1 MTAAMRD
8 KLSTSRLL
16 HDEPMSR
23 HTSWRIGGTADV
35 FFRPASVAE
44 LTAFIGGLDD
54 DRDILW
60 IGLGSNLLVRD
71 GGVRGVVICTLDLA
85 SRIKRMDN
93 GRVNVGSGVPCT
105 AIARQCT
112 RWQLGPAAFFAG
124 IPGTMG
130 GALAMNAGAFG
141 GETWDSVESVETLD
155 RSGQLR
161 TRDRADYRVG
171 YRSVAGVAGAGVA
184 GGGVAGVSDEW
195 FLGATLA
202 LSSDPDA
209 DMGQLA
215 EMRRRRDRTQPMGVR
230 SCGSVFRNPP
240 GDFAARLIEASGL
253 KGRCIGDA
261 KVSEKHANFII
272 NRGRATAQDVERL
285 IREVRDRVKADSGI
299 ALELEVR
306 VVGENDGEG

>member
-1 MTAAMRD
+1 MRD
-8 KLSTSRLL
+8 NRSTSRLR

-44 LTAFIGGLDD
+44 LTAFIGGLDE

-85 SRIKRMDN
+85 SRIKRLDD
-93 GRVNVGSGVPCT
+93 GRVYVGSGVPCT
-105 AIARQCT
+105 ALARQCT

-124 IPGTMG
+124 IPGTIG

-161 TRDRADYRVG
+161 TRNRADYRVG
-171 YRSVAGVAGAGVA
+171 YRSVAGVSG
-184 GGGVAGVSDEW
+184 EW

-202 LSSDPDA
+202 LSNVPDA

-261 KVSEKHANFII
+261 MVSEKHANFII
-272 NRGRATAQDVERL
+272 NRGRATARDVERL
-285 IREVRDRVKADSGI
+285 IGEVRDRVEADSGI
-299 ALELEVR
+299 SLELEVR
-306 VVGENDGEG
+306 VVGENDGKG

>member
-1 MTAAMRD
+1 MRGNRESSH
-8 KLSTSRLL
+8 LSY
-16 HDEPMSR
+16 DEPMSR

-44 LTAFIGGLDD
+44 LTDFLAGLEEGQN
-54 DRDILW
+54 ILW

-85 SRIKRMDN
+85 SRIKRLNN
-93 GRVNVGSGVPCT
+93 GRVYVGSGVPC
-105 AIARQCT
+105 AALARQCT

-124 IPGTMG
+124 IPGTVG

-141 GETWDSVESVETLD
+141 GETWDSVESVDTLD

-161 TRDRADYRVG
+161 TRARSDFLVG
-171 YRSVAGVAGAGVA
+171 YRSVAGVSG
-184 GGGVAGVSDEW
+184 EW

-202 LSSDPDA
+202 LSSDPAA
-209 DMGQLA
+209 DMSQLA
-215 EMRRRRDRTQPMGVR
+215 EMRRRRDRTQPLGVR

-253 KGRCIGDA
+253 KGRCVGDA
-261 KVSEKHANFII
+261 MVSDKHANFII
-272 NRGRATAQDVERL
+272 NRGRATARDVERL
-285 IREVRDRVKADSGI
+285 IGEIRHRVEADTGVV
-299 ALELEVR
+299 LELEVR
-306 VVGENDGEG
+306 VVGENHDES